1 MGAHDGVSVFS
12 QVGVSGSDLSSFIRM
27 QIDSRTFKCGLH
39 CAYLEYPF
47 TSSSLL
53 VCIAIAI
60 TVFTSHYYTHSLQVS
75 HLPLQPLSV
84 PPFPSFLF
92 PRFRFFSFLSLVFLF
107 CSPFLGLFL
116 LFYTF
121 PDSFF
126 QPFIPST
133 IPTGLHKTHALTDQK
148 LKNTNNDKN
157 DKNSTRYSC

>member
-1 MGAHDGVSVFS
+1 MWGSLGAHDGVSVFS

-92 PRFRFFSFLSLVFLF
+92 PRFRFFLIFITRLSFLFSFPRSFPPILHF
-107 CSPFLGLFL
+107 SWL
-116 LFYTF
+116 LFSALHSQHYTYRIT
-121 PDSFF
+121 
-126 QPFIPST
+126 Q
-133 IPTGLHKTHALTDQK
+133 
-148 LKNTNNDKN
+148 NTCPYGSEVK
-157 DKNSTRYSC
+157 KYK